1 MRNCGCE
8 RVVPFVSV
16 EPRGEEEGDGDEPRV
31 GVDGDEGEPVP
42 AVHPVAGEVDAE
54 RRLGQL
60 RRHLLRRQRHL
71 PAPVGEAVQAQI
83 LLIYKRQ
90 IRSAQS
96 PHHHHHHH
104 PDPPPPTRT
113 RTNISPR
120 AEIESTPSLNSPG
133 SQSPKNS
140 STSARQHTR
149 DRQTRSLALDLRRE
163 SVPHELE
170 EADADADA
178 GRPYLR

>member
-83 LLIYKRQ
+83 LLIWVAEPEELVHICTAAHERQ
-90 IRSAQS
+90 TDAKPSVRSEVSA
-96 PHHHHHHH
+96 
-104 PDPPPPTRT
+104 RT
-113 RTNISPR
+113 SAPRR
-120 AEIESTPSLNSPG
+120 AE
-133 SQSPKNS
+133 
-140 STSARQHTR
+140 
-149 DRQTRSLALDLRRE
+149 
-163 SVPHELE
+163 
-170 EADADADA
+170 
-178 GRPYLR
+178 